1 MNHEQPS
8 TNRTATR
15 MEGAPSNFP
24 YNNLNISCDFSN
36 TSSYT
41 IKNTIRKRRNQRQL
55 RKRGIT
61 NMLNYIRRL
70 PPIQNSN
77 DPSTNQLFNGSTF
90 P

>member
-8 TNRTATR
+8 TNRTTTR

-24 YNNLNISCDFSN
+24 YNNLNISCGFLN
-36 TSSYT
+36 KSSYT
-41 IKNTIRKRRNQRQL
+41 IKNLIRKRRNQRQL

-70 PPIQNSN
+70 SSIRNTNNPF
-77 DPSTNQLFNGSTF
+77 TNQLFNGGTF